1 MRIIRPTLPEPPDQ
15 IIPNLT
21 IGDFPLGP
29 VFEPWQDL
37 GVNWQGEMCLQGE
50 WVTSRMYGF
59 PVPRAM
65 IGWNPYFAVPENIGP
80 MAIQGGWV
88 GMVPIGPT
96 EPIDPKIDPAE
107 KWLYSQVPFDSNGA
121 LRNEGLMMPSQQ
133 APAFDRVLNGENP
146 IAVPTPPT
154 VNPRREIKDSGL
166 LKVITSSTLPDNFG
180 LKIYE
185 TQQSYQVF
193 TLTGTTTDG
202 TGAALGNCRVIA
214 YQSGWQYVDNAPVI
228 IAETTSDGSGA
239 FSMLLRNI
247 DYQLTAY
254 KPGSPDLAGI
264 TKNNVT
270 PVVATT
276 IYLRDPTIP
285 ISPGASSGM
294 SRSRVANA

>member
-1 MRIIRPTLPEPPDQ
+1 MRVLRPTLPEPPDQ

-37 GVNWQGEMCLQGE
+37 GVNWQGERCLQGE
-50 WVTSRMYGF
+50 WVTSRMPEF

-65 IGWNPYFAVPENIGP
+65 IGWNPYFAVPSRIGP
-80 MAIQGGWV
+80 MATQGGLV
-88 GMVPIGPT
+88 GMVPIGPAV
-96 EPIDPKIDPAE
+96 PVDPKIDPAE

-121 LRNEGLMMPSQQ
+121 LRNEGLMMPSQS
-133 APAFDRVLNGENP
+133 APAFDRVLT
-146 IAVPTPPT
+146 AVPMTDPTP
-154 VNPRREIKDSGL
+154 VLNPRREVKDSGL

-202 TGAALGNCRVIA
+202 AGAALGNCRVIA
-214 YQSGWQYVDNAPVI
+214 RQTGLMAVGVPQI
-228 IAETTSDGSGA
+228 IAETVSDGSGN
-239 FSMLLRNI
+239 FTMLLRNI

-264 TKNNVT
+264 TKDSVT
-270 PVVATT
+270 PVAATT